1 MIFQDSDHSVRII
14 NSCLMYVFWAL
25 QWQLWWWEVST
36 KKPPGLWLAIWPW
49 PSTPGETPQE
59 QQAPE
64 EDQSDRQRT
73 LRPGHLSPGRQV
85 QRSEPSR
92 FYFHSFKN
100 FVSFLFHFYTVLSI
114 LITHEK
120 FLIKVNQIFA
130 ALSWENI
137 SMSDQFW
144 FVWE

>member
-1 MIFQDSDHSVRII
+1 MKDIFLIHNSWLGKLVCLKYRSYRYFFYMLNMFLKRGHKNSKLKRIMIFQDSDHSVRII

-25 QWQLWWWEVST
+25 QWQLWWGEVST
-36 KKPPGLWLAIWPW
+36 KKPPRLWLAIWPW

-85 QRSEPSR
+85 
-92 FYFHSFKN
+92 
-100 FVSFLFHFYTVLSI
+100 
-114 LITHEK
+114 
-120 FLIKVNQIFA
+120 
-130 ALSWENI
+130 
-137 SMSDQFW
+137 
-144 FVWE
+144 